1 MNSRQQLELLVL
13 GGMLASRRF
22 ADEVIDSTSMAS
34 FSKYRH
40 VFAAL
45 EKHRNGDP
53 DAARQALGE
62 TFGPLLPEASSLAGS
77 VLATMK
83 EFSKREDIQKRSSH
97 IEMYSRLHTA
107 GQVLE
112 EMRRL
117 FPELTNAEASRVGQ
131 VDGDAEG

>member
-1 MNSRQQLELLVL
+1 MSRHALELLVL

-22 ADEVIDSTSMAS
+22 ADEVIDSTGTGS

-53 DAARQALGE
+53 DAARQALND

-83 EFSKREDIQKRSSH
+83 EHAKREDIQKRSSH
-97 IEMYSRLHTA
+97 IEMFSRLHTA
-107 GQVLE
+107 GQVLDE
-112 EMRRL
+112 IKRL
-117 FPELTNAEASRVGQ
+117 FPELSDAGVAAGLQS
-131 VDGDAEG
+131 DGDAQG